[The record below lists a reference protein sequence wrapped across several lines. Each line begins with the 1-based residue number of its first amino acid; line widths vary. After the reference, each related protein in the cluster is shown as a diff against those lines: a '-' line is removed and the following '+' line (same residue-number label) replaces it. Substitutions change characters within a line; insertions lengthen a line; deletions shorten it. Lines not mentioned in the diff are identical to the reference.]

1 MRTLAKAPITMV
13 VVLTIGL
20 SACANMT
27 DQQQRSLSGG
37 AMGAAG
43 GAAVAALT
51 GGSAGLGALI
61 GGGSGALIGALLPGN
76 GHSHRPAHNDTDDH
90 H

>member
-1 MRTLAKAPITMV
+1 MRTLAKAPAALA
-13 VVLTIGL
+13 VVLTLAL

-27 DQQQRSLSGG
+27 NQQQRSWSGG

-61 GGGSGALIGALLPGN
+61 GGGGGALIGALIPDN
-76 GHSHRPAHNDTDDH
+76 GRPRDGSPRR
-90 H
+90 

>member
-1 MRTLAKAPITMV
+1 MRTLAKGPAAMA
-13 VVLTIGL
+13 VVLPLAL

-43 GAAVAALT
+43 GAAIAAMT

-61 GGGSGALIGALLPGN
+61 GGGGGALIGALLPDN
-76 GHSHRPAHNDTDDH
+76 GRPKDNPQRR
-90 H
+90 